1 MTYDEF
7 KLIYEDLMSNNK
19 FDINNLI
26 YEASKKWTLK
36 DELLSIWPFVQE
48 KFDQGFYDFFGNNKP
63 GEPQY
68 DPNSIN
74 SQLINAGTD
83 KPGYIIK
90 INLNDDYAKK
100 LIDPMYEA
108 LENKKSY
115 NNPLA
120 PFIDKLRQSKKLNL
134 LLEFYMYIKKP
145 ENKDAYDNKYDYQKS
160 LVIEKNTVSGW
171 EGMGFINFDLA
182 AFGGPDRNKSKLK
195 ICKIDV
201 SLSTNKSMMSKLS
214 DLNSK
219 YSNHVPDTKES
230 LRLLGSAIGSLG
242 KKISSIGSKK
252 QNKVKAKFK
261 LGSGLSNNRNVDVN
275 ISWENYKIEN
285 SEDLTLDNYKD
296 GVNKQLQFIPTA
308 DHKILQKAI
317 GKNWKTNII
326 FDKNKLTNDG
336 HLPASFQ
343 DSDHWNPIS
352 GSIKY
357 GTPISNSD
365 NKIAGTFE
373 MKITDEIYKIY
384 HVLLNI
390 SDWKK
395 NNYDPTF
402 LIGKNSIQPIIF
414 VEIKQ
419 KPNKVLTKY
428 KMKFSQFKDND
439 EQAYDYVKNV
449 VKSINKI

>member
-326 FDKNKLTNDG
+326 FDKNNPDTNNNP
-336 HLPASFQ
+336 HPIVLPFLPVFLKSHQCKSALKCQCHIFIRTIQS
-343 DSDHWNPIS
+343 
-352 GSIKY
+352 
-357 GTPISNSD
+357 
-365 NKIAGTFE
+365 
-373 MKITDEIYKIY
+373 
-384 HVLLNI
+384 VLQQI
-390 SDWKK
+390 SDLPCICSNAVRAIQELDKRDLPVLRSCNHGRAFHLYCK
-395 NNYDPTF
+395 ASLF
-402 LIGKNSIQPIIF
+402 LS
-414 VEIKQ
+414 
-419 KPNKVLTKY
+419 LLY
-428 KMKFSQFKDND
+428 H
-439 EQAYDYVKNV
+439 
-449 VKSINKI
+449 